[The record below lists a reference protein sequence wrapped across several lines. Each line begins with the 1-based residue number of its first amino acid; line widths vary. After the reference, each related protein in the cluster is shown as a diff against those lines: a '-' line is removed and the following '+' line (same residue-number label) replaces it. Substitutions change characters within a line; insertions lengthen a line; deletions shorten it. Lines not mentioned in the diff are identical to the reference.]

1 MIGTVDNIESELNNS
16 SLLDGI
22 LVVDFSQF
30 LAGPL
35 AGLKLADFGARVIK
49 IERPEVGD
57 LCRSLYLSDVD
68 INGTNTLFHAIN
80 RNKQSYSADLKNP
93 KDLEK
98 IKQLIE
104 KADVIIQN
112 FRPNVIKR
120 LGLDYDTVKKLN
132 PKIVYA
138 SVTGYGATGEWHELP
153 GQDLLAQAK
162 SGLMWLNGDADQP
175 PTPMG
180 LAVADQLAGN
190 ILVQGILAALVK
202 RSQTGQ
208 SCLVETSLLEVLLD
222 FQFEV
227 LTTYMNDEKQ
237 RLPERSSVNN
247 AHAYLSAPY
256 GVYQTDDGFIAVA
269 MMPVNE
275 LAEIINCDAL
285 KNHSNPKEWFTNRDA
300 IKKILADHFKL
311 EQSQY
316 WMDIFVKNDVWASEV
331 LDWKSLFKSEGFKQL
346 NYIQELSLDN
356 GQSIKTTRSPLTIN
370 GRVLSS
376 TVAAPSIGEHNQEID
391 EEYGLASHH
400 KIKATKKGD

>member
-1 MIGTVDNIESELNNS
+1 MTEFEAKDAK
-16 SLLDGI
+16 LLDQI

-57 LCRSLYLSDVD
+57 LCRNLYLSDVD
-68 INGTNTLFHAIN
+68 VNGTNTLFHAIN

-93 KDLEK
+93 KDLAK
-98 IKQLIE
+98 IKQLIK
-104 KADVIIQN
+104 KADVVIQN

-120 LGLDYDTVKKLN
+120 LGLDYDSVKGLN
-132 PKIVYA
+132 PNIIYA

-162 SGLMWLNGDADQP
+162 SGLMWLSGDADQP

-190 ILVQGILAALVK
+190 ILVQGILAALVS

-208 SCLVETSLLEVLLD
+208 SCLVETSLIEVLLD

-227 LTTYMNDEKQ
+227 LTTYMNDEEK
-237 RLPERSSVNN
+237 RLPNRSSINN

-256 GVYQTDDGFIAVA
+256 GVYQTKDGFIALA
-269 MMPVNE
+269 MMPVDG
-275 LAEIINCDAL
+275 LAEMISCEAL
-285 KNHSNPKEWFTNRDA
+285 KNNSNPKEWFSKRDI
-300 IKKILADHFKL
+300 IKQVLVDHFKL
-311 EQSQY
+311 QPSQY

-346 NYIQELSLDN
+346 DYIQELSLDN
-356 GQSIKTTRSPLTIN
+356 GQTIKTTRSPLTIN
-370 GRVLSS
+370 GNVLSS
-376 TVAAPSIGEHNQEID
+376 TIAAPSIGEHNQLID
-391 EEYGLASHH
+391 EEYGLTPHY
-400 KIKATKKGD
+400 KFQNQQKGE